1 MLHGL
6 VNGKPVK
13 SMQDIVEVITIL
25 GPVRRLYAEL
35 SKLLTLLMVIPAT
48 SATAERSFSCPRRV
62 QNYLRPNMNQQRLSN
77 LMILHVHRDL
87 TDTLD
92 LEAVARDHVSINEF
106 QRNLFGCG
114 PAAKAD

>member
-35 SKLLTLLMVIPAT
+35 SKLLTLLMVIPVT
-48 SATAERSFSCPRRV
+48 SCYIAGRSFSCLRRV
-62 QNYLRPNMNQQRLSN
+62 QNTWSIMNQERLID

-92 LEAVARDHVSINEF
+92 L
-106 QRNLFGCG
+106 
-114 PAAKAD
+114 